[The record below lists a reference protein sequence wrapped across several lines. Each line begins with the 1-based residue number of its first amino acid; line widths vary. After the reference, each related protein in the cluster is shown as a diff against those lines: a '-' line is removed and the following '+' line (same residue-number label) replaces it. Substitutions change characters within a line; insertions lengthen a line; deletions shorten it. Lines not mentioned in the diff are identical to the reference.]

1 MALAYFNVGT
11 LQSTT
16 SNSDY
21 SPQQS
26 AISYPTTRI
35 ASNGNKPLKVY
46 SVRMYL
52 AGYSASRTAT
62 ISMTGNYS
70 GSTSSF
76 SVASGSA
83 AANTGFK
90 DIDVGVTTTP
100 ASGTAS
106 VAPSGR
112 MYIGTTSSSGDV
124 FRDSNGTVLYS
135 NRGLWGQYAY
145 VQVPVTPTG
154 VTVSANQAT
163 QTLNVSWS
171 GIGDWGDS
179 TTSRGY
185 LVRVSTSSS
194 KDTDGN
200 FSTTTTT
207 ATASYTS
214 TSVSVPITGNSGA
227 TYYVQVYAYNE
238 LSSFS
243 GGPKS
248 VASSTASVYLGPQ
261 AAAPSWS
268 DNMSN
273 SGKVGVSY
281 YGSATASSSASIDS
295 ITVVSSNLSTYNL
308 SGFPSGN
315 SYIVS
320 GTPNRSGTAS
330 ISLTATDSYG
340 QVTPFSKSITIAAP
354 SYPSWPDLSF
364 KDGTA
369 SSSYGSDS
377 ISATDAVSVTASWIG
392 TSPGLTLAPSG
403 NTVTLSGT
411 PSANAGGIYQISVNA
426 VGFTDNAT
434 GITHTTPGTASVYI
448 NALPVPAWTDTTID
462 TLAAINKAYSS
473 NVSASNTNTY
483 ELVGA
488 PSWLSIGSTT
498 GTLSGTPTSADIT
511 YGLSNAQKSFTI
523 RANGSNESIEQEFMI
538 DVVHPMKI
546 FKSASGDFVYPSSQ
560 VERYDSG
567 LQDFV
572 PVQWI
577 KRRNDANN
585 AWEDIDLV

>member
-26 AISYPTTRI
+26 AISYPTTRL
-35 ASNGNKPLKVY
+35 ASNGNRPLKVY

-62 ISMTGNYS
+62 ISMTGSYS

-90 DIDVGVTTTP
+90 DINVGISSTP
-100 ASGTAS
+100 ANGTAS

-112 MYIGTTSSSGDV
+112 MYIGTTSSSGDS
-124 FRDSNGTVLYS
+124 FRSSNGTVLYS
-135 NRGLWGQYAY
+135 NRGLWGQYSY
-145 VQVPVTPTG
+145 VQVPATPTG
-154 VTVSANQAT
+154 LSVSANQAS

-171 GIGDWGDS
+171 GVSDWGDS

-194 KDTDGN
+194 TDGSGN
-200 FSTTTTT
+200 FTSTFTT
-207 ATASYTS
+207 ADAGLSTS
-214 TSVSVPITGNSGA
+214 TQVSIPGNSGA

-248 VASSTASVYLGPQ
+248 IPSSTSSVYLGPQ
-261 AAAPSWS
+261 AAAPTWS
-268 DNMSN
+268 DNMGN
-273 SGKVGVSY
+273 SGRVGVSY
-281 YGSATASSSASIDS
+281 YGYATVSSSTSFSIS
-295 ITVVSSNLSTYNL
+295 EVSSNLSTYGLNGQV
-308 SGFPSGN
+308 SGSN
-315 SYIVS
+315 YIVS
-320 GTPNRSGTAS
+320 GTPTRSGTAS
-330 ISLTATDSYG
+330 VTLRATDSYS
-340 QVTPFSKSITIAAP
+340 QTTDFSNSISISAPFS
-354 SYPSWPDLSF
+354 PSWTDLTF
-364 KDGTA
+364 NAGTA
-369 SSSYGSDS
+369 SSAYGSDS
-377 ISATDAVSVTASWIG
+377 ISADNAVSVTASWIG

-403 NTVTLSGT
+403 NTVTVSGT
-411 PSANAGGIYQISVNA
+411 PSANAGGTYQISVNA
-426 VGFTDNAT
+426 TGYNDGAT
-434 GITHTTPGTASVYI
+434 GSAPSTPATASIFI
-448 NALPVPAWTDTTID
+448 NELPVPAWIDTTID
-462 TLAAINKAYSS
+462 PVVAINKTYSS
-473 NVSASNTNTY
+473 DVSASNTNSY
-483 ELVGA
+483 QLVGA

-498 GTLSGTPTSADIT
+498 GALSGTPTSADIT
-511 YGLSNAQKSFTI
+511 YGLSVAQKSFII
-523 RANGSNESIEQEFMI
+523 RANGTNESIEQEFVI

-567 LQDFV
+567 SQDFI

>member
-35 ASNGNKPLKVY
+35 ASNGNRPLKVY

-52 AGYSASRTAT
+52 AGYSASRTAI
-62 ISMTGNYS
+62 ISMTGGYS

-124 FRDSNGTVLYS
+124 FRASNGTVLYS
-135 NRGLWGQYAY
+135 NRGLWGQYSY

-163 QTLNVSWS
+163 QALNVSWS
-171 GIGDWGDS
+171 GISDWGDS

-261 AAAPSWS
+261 AAAPSWTDYMS
-268 DNMSN
+268 D
-273 SGKVGVSY
+273 SGRVGTSY
-281 YGSATASSSASIDS
+281 YGYANVSSSTTFSIS
-295 ITVVSSNLSTYNL
+295 VISSTLSTYGL
-308 SGFPSGN
+308 TGQISGS

-320 GTPNRSGTAS
+320 GTPTRSGTAS
-330 ISLTATDSYG
+330 ISLNATDSYG
-340 QVTPFSKSITIAAP
+340 QVTPFSNSISIAIP
-354 SYPSWPDLSF
+354 LTPTWPDLSF

-369 SSSYGSDS
+369 SASYGSDS
-377 ISATDAVSVTASWIG
+377 ISASNAVSVTASWIG
-392 TSPGLTLAPSG
+392 TSPGLTLTPSG
-403 NTVTLSGT
+403 NTITLSGT

-426 VGFTDNAT
+426 VGATDSAT
-434 GITHTTPGTASVYI
+434 GTTPSASATASVTI
-448 NALPVPAWTDTTID
+448 NALPVPAWTDETID
-462 TLAAINKAYSS
+462 TMVAINQAYSS

-483 ELVGA
+483 ELIGE

-511 YGLSNAQKSFTI
+511 YGLSDAQKSFTI
-523 RANGSNESIEQEFMI
+523 RANGTNESIEQEFMI

-585 AWEDIDLV
+585 GWEDIDLV